1 MKKILL
7 MLLVLPMIGFG
18 QLTYV
23 PDDNFENY
31 LEKNFMGNGIAND
44 NYVTTANIKTVTY
57 LNIHSEGIADLT
69 GIEDFKNLENL
80 LCPGNKL
87 TYLDVS
93 NNTALTSLYC
103 NHNQITSLDLSNNT
117 ALTTLKC
124 GNNNLKTLD
133 LRNGKKAV
141 FHYMCENNPKLSCI
155 NVYDVEWAIEKESN
169 WIKDPGTSFSEE
181 CP

>member
-1 MKKILL
+1 M
-7 MLLVLPMIGFG
+7 GFG

-23 PDDNFENY
+23 PDDIFENY

-57 LNIHSEGIADLT
+57 LNIHSQGITDLT
-69 GIEDFKNLENL
+69 GIEAFKNLESL

-87 TYLDVS
+87 TYLDLS

-103 NHNQITSLDLSNNT
+103 NLNQLITLDLSNNI

-124 GNNNLKTLD
+124 GSNKLKSLD
-133 LRNGKKAV
+133 LRNGKRSV
-141 FHYMCENNPKLSCI
+141 FHYMCENNPELSCI
-155 NVYDVEWAIEKESN
+155 NVDDVEWSIKKAGN
-169 WIKDPGTSFSEE
+169 WTKDSWTSFSEN